1 MKNGIKALILMNN
14 MVCLPDINS
23 NKNGIIMAANTHA
36 LEIRDLS
43 KSFGHI
49 KAVRNASF
57 DVPEGSIFGLIGRN
71 GAGKTTIMRMMM
83 NIYPPDSGEIL
94 LRGNEVDQR
103 FRNSVGYLPE
113 ERGLY
118 KKMKVLET
126 LLFFAELKGKK
137 GKAVSD
143 KAKDYLE
150 RFDLMDRINS
160 KVEELSKGNQQKIQF
175 ITTILHDPEFIILDE
190 PFAGMDPININILRE
205 IILQKKREG
214 KIIIF
219 STHLMDFAERMCDHI
234 AMINHGKI
242 ILNGSLSSIKTEYS
256 QKNVALTYEGDI
268 SFLESHPFIEK
279 VSDFGNST
287 GIRLKDGD
295 QTQEFLRLLLD
306 NNVKIKRFDAEDI
319 SLHEIFIELAGKG
332 PEEDVSFAQ

>member
-1 MKNGIKALILMNN
+1 MNN

-71 GAGKTTIMRMMM
+71 GAGKTTIMRIMM
-83 NIYPPDSGEIL
+83 NIYLPDSGEIL
-94 LRGNEVDQR
+94 LRGKEVDQE

-143 KAKDYLE
+143 RAKDYLE
-150 RFDLMDRINS
+150 RFDLMDRMNS

-175 ITTILHDPEFIILDE
+175 ITTILHDPEFIALDE

-205 IILQKKREG
+205 IILEKKREG
-214 KIIIF
+214 KMIIF

-256 QKNVALTYEGDI
+256 QKNVSLTYEGDI
-268 SFLESHPFIEK
+268 SFLENHPIIEK
-279 VSDFGNST
+279 ISDFGNST

-295 QTQEFLRLLLD
+295 QTQEFLKLLLD

-319 SLHEIFIELAGKG
+319 SLHEIFIELAGKE
-332 PEEDVSFAQ
+332 PEEDFSFAQ